1 MTASVPTAQPTPP
14 VRPLAAFLEGWR
26 RVVHAPVVFLATWLV
41 WTLSSHLV
49 KLALSVPA
57 PTDSVILRVPTFSN
71 HWLALLSQQL
81 EQLSY
86 ALAPELMPFFAKGQ
100 TSGLLWAAMGAQAL
114 LWLFL
119 SGGILDRYAR
129 GRPIRTAA
137 FFAACGVYFVRF
149 LRLAAIVAVAGYGIW
164 RIQQTFAASPY
175 VYAGVLVVVALLGL
189 IVDFAKVRS
198 VVEDRHSMIGS
209 LAASGRFVRRRP
221 WRVLALG
228 FLNALAVLAVVRI
241 QYQILLTPAGPW
253 VAELLWRALLLL
265 GVLVR
270 LAFLASEV
278 VFFQGELAHAGY
290 TAAPLPKW
298 PDSAAAEAM
307 QNLVER
313 SEVRQGPSS

>member
-1 MTASVPTAQPTPP
+1 MTAPVRLAQRTPP

-26 RVVHAPVVFLATWLV
+26 RVVRAPVVFLATWLV
-41 WTLSSHLV
+41 WTLSWHLV
-49 KLALSVPA
+49 KLALSMPA
-57 PTDSVILRVPTFSN
+57 ATDSVILRVPVFSN
-71 HWLALLSQQL
+71 PWLALLSQQL

-86 ALAPELMPFFAKGQ
+86 AAAPELMPFFAKGP
-100 TSGLLWAAMGAQAL
+100 TSGLLWAAMCAQAL

-129 GRPIRTAA
+129 GRPVGTAA

-149 LRLAAIVAVAGYGIW
+149 LRLAVIVAVIGYVIW
-164 RIQQTFAASPY
+164 RTQQAFAASPY
-175 VYAGVLVVVALLGL
+175 VYTGLLILVGILGL

-209 LAASGRFVRRRP
+209 LAASSRFVRRRP

-228 FLNALAVLAVVRI
+228 LLNALAVLAVVRI
-241 QYQILLTPAGPW
+241 QYQILLTPASPW
-253 VAELLWRALLLL
+253 IAEVLWTALLLL
-265 GVLVR
+265 GILVR

-290 TAAPLPKW
+290 TAAPIPKW

-313 SEVRQGPSS
+313 SGLRNGPSS